1 MGTPTSDDHAD
12 DSTTTGDRI
21 IHATLTLIGE
31 HGLGAVT
38 MSRVADA
45 AGVAR
50 QTLYNHYGDIDS
62 IVAAAIDRHNR
73 ESIDLLEAAL
83 QIADSPTDKIEQMV
97 RHFVMV
103 GAHARHAL
111 NLGSGLSA
119 DVRVTLDIY
128 QDAVEQHIRE
138 ILEDGRQS
146 GDFRPDLTPEID
158 TTLTRSLL
166 DGLYELAADTPEQ
179 ASRIATTGTR
189 TILAALR

>member
-1 MGTPTSDDHAD
+1 MGTTTKGDHPD
-12 DSTTTGDRI
+12 DSMTTDDRI
-21 IHATLTLIGE
+21 IHATLTLISE

-38 MSRVADA
+38 MSRVADV

-62 IVAAAIDRHNR
+62 IVAAAIGQHNR
-73 ESIDLLEAAL
+73 EGIDLLEAAL
-83 QIADSPTDKIEQMV
+83 QIAESPTDKIGQMV

-103 GAHARHAL
+103 GSHAHHAL
-111 NLGSGLSA
+111 DFGSGLSA

-128 QDAVEQHIRE
+128 KDAVEQHIRD

-146 GDFRPDLTPEID
+146 GDFRPDLAPEID
-158 TTLTRSLL
+158 TTLTRALL
-166 DGLYELAADTPEQ
+166 DGLYELAGDTPDQ

>member
-1 MGTPTSDDHAD
+1 MGTTTSGEHPDG
-12 DSTTTGDRI
+12 SMTTDDRI
-21 IHATLTLIGE
+21 IHATLTLISK

-38 MSRVADA
+38 MSQVADV

-83 QIADSPTDKIEQMV
+83 QIAESPSDKIEQMV

-103 GAHARHAL
+103 GSHAHHAFDF
-111 NLGSGLSA
+111 GIGLSA
-119 DVRVTLDIY
+119 DVRATLDIY
-128 QDAVEQHIRE
+128 KEAVEQHISD
-138 ILEDGRQS
+138 ILEEGRQS

-158 TTLTRSLL
+158 TILARALL
-166 DGLYELAADTPEQ
+166 DGLYELAANTPDQ
-179 ASRIATTGTR
+179 AARIATTGTR

>member
-1 MGTPTSDDHAD
+1 MG
-12 DSTTTGDRI
+12 STTSADHPGASMTTDDRI
-21 IHATLTLIGE
+21 IHATLTLISK

-38 MSRVADA
+38 MSRVADV

-73 ESIDLLEAAL
+73 ESIDLLKATL
-83 QIADSPTDKIEQMV
+83 QIAESPTDKIEQMV

-103 GAHARHAL
+103 GTHAHHAIDF
-111 NLGSGLSA
+111 GSGLSA
-119 DVRVTLDIY
+119 EVRATLDAY
-128 QDAVEQHIRE
+128 TEAVEGHIGD

-158 TTLTRSLL
+158 TILVRMLL
-166 DGLYELAADTPEQ
+166 DGLYGLAADAPEQ
-179 ASRIATTGTR
+179 ASRISTTGTR

>member
-1 MGTPTSDDHAD
+1 MGTTTSTDHPNSSMATD
-12 DSTTTGDRI
+12 DRI
-21 IHATLTLIGE
+21 IHATLTLISE

-38 MSRVADA
+38 MSRVADV

-62 IVAAAIDRHNR
+62 IVTAAIDRHNR

-83 QIADSPTDKIEQMV
+83 QIAESPADKIEQMV

-103 GAHARHAL
+103 GSHAHHAFDF
-111 NLGSGLSA
+111 GIGLSA
-119 DVRVTLDIY
+119 EVRAALDIY
-128 QDAVEQHIRE
+128 KEAVEQHIRE
-138 ILEDGRQS
+138 ILEDGQQS

-158 TTLTRSLL
+158 TTLARALL
-166 DGLYELAADTPEQ
+166 DGLYELATNTPDQ
-179 ASRIATTGTR
+179 ASRITTTGTR

>member
-1 MGTPTSDDHAD
+1 MGTTTSPDHPD
-12 DSTTTGDRI
+12 GSMTTDDRI
-21 IHATLTLIGE
+21 IHATLSLISE
-31 HGLGAVT
+31 HGLGALA
-38 MSRVADA
+38 MSQVADV

-83 QIADSPTDKIEQMV
+83 RIAESPTDKIEQMV

-103 GAHARHAL
+103 GSHAQHAFDFG
-111 NLGSGLSA
+111 NGLSA
-119 DVRVTLDIY
+119 DVRATLDTY
-128 QDAVEQHIRE
+128 QEAVEQHIRN

-158 TTLTRSLL
+158 TILARSLL

>member
-1 MGTPTSDDHAD
+1 MGTTTSGDHPD
-12 DSTTTGDRI
+12 GPMTTDDRI
-21 IHATLTLIGE
+21 IHAALTLISE

-38 MSRVADA
+38 MSRVADV

-50 QTLYNHYGDIDS
+50 QTLYNHYAGIDS

-73 ESIDLLEAAL
+73 ESIDLLEATL
-83 QIADSPTDKIEQMV
+83 QLAESPTDKIEQMV

-103 GAHARHAL
+103 GSHAHHAFDF
-111 NLGSGLSA
+111 GIGLSA
-119 DVRVTLDIY
+119 DIRATLDIY
-128 QDAVEQHIRE
+128 KEAVEQHIRD

-158 TTLTRSLL
+158 TILTRALL
-166 DGLYELAADTPEQ
+166 DGLSELAANTPEQ

>member
-1 MGTPTSDDHAD
+1 M
-12 DSTTTGDRI
+12 TTDDRI
-21 IHATLTLIGE
+21 IQATLTLIGK

-73 ESIDLLEAAL
+73 ESIDLLDAAL
-83 QIADSPTDKIEQMV
+83 QVAESPADKIEQMV

-103 GAHARHAL
+103 GTHAHHAID
-111 NLGSGLSA
+111 LGGGLSPDIRA
-119 DVRVTLDIY
+119 TLDSY
-128 QDAVEQHIRE
+128 NDAVEGHIRS
-138 ILEDGRQS
+138 ILEDGQESRS
-146 GDFRPDLTPEID
+146 FRPDLAPEID

-166 DGLYELAADTPEQ
+166 DGVYELAARTPDQ
-179 ASRIATTGTR
+179 AARIAAAGTR
-189 TILAALR
+189 TILASLR

>member
-1 MGTPTSDDHAD
+1 MGATTSGGHPDG
-12 DSTTTGDRI
+12 SMTTDDRI
-21 IHATLTLIGE
+21 IHATLTLISK

-38 MSRVADA
+38 MSRVADV

-83 QIADSPTDKIEQMV
+83 QLAESPTDKIEQMV

-103 GAHARHAL
+103 GSHAHHAFDF
-111 NLGSGLSA
+111 GIGLSA
-119 DVRVTLDIY
+119 DVRATLDIY
-128 QDAVEQHIRE
+128 EEAVEQHISD

-158 TTLTRSLL
+158 TILARALL
-166 DGLYELAADTPEQ
+166 DGLYELAANTPEQ

>member
-1 MGTPTSDDHAD
+1 MGSTTSTDLPD
-12 DSTTTGDRI
+12 DSTTTDDRI
-21 IHATLTLIGE
+21 IHATLTLISE

-38 MSRVADA
+38 MSRVADV

-62 IVAAAIDRHNR
+62 IVAAAIDQHNR

-83 QIADSPTDKIEQMV
+83 QIAESPTDKIEQMV

-103 GAHARHAL
+103 GSHAHHASDF
-111 NLGSGLSA
+111 GGGLSA
-119 DVRVTLDIY
+119 DVRVRLDIY
-128 QDAVEQHIRE
+128 KEAVEQHIRD
-138 ILEDGRQS
+138 ILDDGQQT

-158 TTLTRSLL
+158 TILTRAIL
-166 DGLYELAADTPEQ
+166 DGLHELAADTPEQ

>member
-1 MGTPTSDDHAD
+1 MGATASADHRD
-12 DSTTTGDRI
+12 GSMTTDDRI
-21 IHATLTLIGE
+21 IHATLTLISE
-31 HGLGAVT
+31 HGLGAVS

-50 QTLYNHYGDIDS
+50 QTLYNHYGDIDR

-83 QIADSPTDKIEQMV
+83 QIAESPTDKIEQMV

-103 GAHARHAL
+103 GSHAHNAFDF
-111 NLGSGLSA
+111 GIGLSA
-119 DVRVTLDIY
+119 DVRVTLDNYKEAI
-128 QDAVEQHIRE
+128 EQHIHG
-138 ILEDGRQS
+138 ILEDGRRS

-158 TTLTRSLL
+158 TILTRALL
-166 DGLYELAADTPEQ
+166 DGLYELAADTPQQ

>member
-1 MGTPTSDDHAD
+1 MGATTPGHHPD
-12 DSTTTGDRI
+12 DSMTIDDRI
-21 IHATLTLIGE
+21 IHATLTLISQ

-83 QIADSPTDKIEQMV
+83 QIAESPTDKIEQMV

-111 NLGSGLSA
+111 NLGSGLSP
-119 DVRVTLDIY
+119 DVRVTLDIH
-128 QDAVEQHIRE
+128 QDAVEQHIRD

-146 GDFRPDLTPEID
+146 GEFRPDLNPEID
-158 TTLTRSLL
+158 TVLTRSLL
-166 DGLYELAADTPEQ
+166 DGLHELAADTPEQ
-179 ASRIATTGTR
+179 ASHIATTGTR
-189 TILAALR
+189 TILATLG